1 MPQADSNAEFEK
13 LAHAMRPRLHR
24 YCARMVGSSID
35 GEDIVQDTLLKAM
48 QADTGSAAIAD
59 PEAWLFRIA
68 HNTAIDF
75 LRRRVRLQAMTVE
88 DADEEQIVDPND
100 EVARHEIAAIGLRPF
115 MKLSPAERSSVI
127 LMDVIGHSVR
137 EVSLIMN
144 VTVPAVKAALHRGR
158 TRLASLSEDSQNDEE
173 ILLSPGE
180 HEKLEHYVDRF
191 NARDFDA
198 VRALLADDVRLNMIS
213 RLTLRGKSEVGRYFA
228 NYGGRFDWRFVVGSV
243 EGRAAILS
251 HDSLDLEKPAT
262 NFVLL
267 EWDGDRI
274 TCISDFYYSPYVL
287 ERAQVGP

>member
-1 MPQADSNAEFEK
+1 MPQAESISDFEK

-48 QADTGSAAIAD
+48 QADTGSATIAD

-75 LRRRVRLQAMTVE
+75 LRRRVRLQALTVE
-88 DADEEQIVDPND
+88 DADQEQIVDPND

-127 LMDVIGHSVR
+127 LVDVVGHSLR

-144 VTVPAVKAALHRGR
+144 ITVPAVKAALHRGR
-158 TRLASLSEDSQNDEE
+158 TRLASLSEHSDSEEE

-198 VRALLADDVRLNMIS
+198 VRALLADDVRLNMVS
-213 RLTLRGKSEVGRYFA
+213 RLTLRGKSEVGRYFT
-228 NYGGRFDWRFVVGSV
+228 NYGGRTDWQFLVGSV

-251 HDSLDLEKPAT
+251 RNPFDLEKPPT
-262 NFVLL
+262 NFILL
-267 EWDGDRI
+267 EWNGDKVVGIR
-274 TCISDFYYSPYVL
+274 DFYYSPYVL
-287 ERAQVGP
+287 ERAQARF